1 MSAVLP
7 WFRVHIVILNDP
19 GRLISSHIMHTA
31 LVAGWS
37 ALMLLYELITLD
49 PTSNLIWTYETMN
62 IAHILLSGLLIL
74 ASFWHWAYWD
84 LDLFFTSTLT
94 LDLNQILSIHLTLA
108 SSLCLGF
115 GLAHLTGFLGPGM
128 WTSDSLNLVGSI
140 RFVKASFNL
149 LAYARLAYGVISS
162 HHIISG
168 LLGTSIGLWHITLR
182 PLAYLYNLLSMGKVE
197 SILSSSITAVFFT
210 AFLISALMWY
220 GSAHTTQELFGPTRY
235 SWDNAYYS
243 LDIRT
248 S

>member
-1 MSAVLP
+1 
-7 WFRVHIVILNDP
+7 
-19 GRLISSHIMHTA
+19 MHTA

-37 ALMLLYELITLD
+37 ALMLLYELITIDPTDPVYNPIWRQAAYTLPFISRIGVIRSLFSWSLGID

-220 GSAHTTQELFGPTRY
+220 GSAHTTQELFGPPC
-235 SWDNAYYS
+235 
-243 LDIRT
+243 
-248 S
+248 